1 MQNWQIPSEAAD
13 SGVRTS
19 RAIRGPR
26 VAVVDDEQI
35 VADTLAEIL
44 SLHGYES
51 KALYSGES
59 AIEEVEGFR
68 PEIVLIDVRMQGI
81 DGVEAAIQI
90 RKQRPSC
97 RIILFTASPMRHSIQ
112 ARISI
117 LGFEFLHRPL
127 HPWDVLSLLG
137 SDAR

>member
-1 MQNWQIPSEAAD
+1 MQNGQAPIKSAE
-13 SGVRTS
+13 SGYHTS
-19 RAIRGPR
+19 KAIRGPR

-51 KALYSGES
+51 KALYSGEA
-59 AIEEVEGFR
+59 AIEETEKFR
-68 PEIVLIDVRMQGI
+68 PEIVLMDVRMQDMDGI
-81 DGVEAAIQI
+81 EAAIQI
-90 RKQRPSC
+90 RKQRPTC
-97 RIILFTASPMRHSIQ
+97 RIILFTASIMRQSIQ
-112 ARISI
+112 ARIGI

-137 SDAR
+137 SAAR